1 MEMSKIIIG
10 AMRFIDRESARA
22 TIHAGI
28 DAGFNYIDTSPCYC
42 RQDETENSEAWVGE
56 AIRDPNY
63 RDRVKVSTKCTP
75 GNGGMELGEFMPE
88 GGFGIRSVEQFDQMF
103 NQSLTRMG
111 LDRVDYYHLWTTHTD
126 EQFTEAFK
134 PGGWYDGL
142 MEHSDQWDHLGIT
155 THTDSD
161 TLIPFLESGKFETV
175 TMPLNVIN
183 TARLRAVD
191 YCRDNGIKVIAM
203 NPLAGG
209 LLAKNDEIK
218 ELALR
223 WLMRLDNVHVLIGFT
238 SPEEIAYAKWIEDTM
253 DDFDLTGPQILKKV
267 DAMMDTEEARCT
279 GCGYCN
285 PCPQGIVVGSALGY
299 YNAYHYMHMEDAKD
313 AFLGKQWEDD
323 LRLDLCEFCGEC
335 ETRCPNKLPV
345 RDIIRR
351 AQEALYEGQ
360 E

>member
-1 MEMSKIIIG
+1 MEMSKIVIG
-10 AMRFIDRESARA
+10 AMRFVDRESARA

-42 RQDETENSEAWVGE
+42 RADETENSEAWVGA
-56 AIRDPNY
+56 AIRDPAY
-63 RDRVKVSTKCTP
+63 RDRVRVSTKCTP
-75 GNGGMELGEFMPE
+75 GNGGMELGELVLE
-88 GGFGIRSVEQFDQMF
+88 GGFGVRSVEEFDRMF
-103 NQSLTRMG
+103 NQSLTRLGM
-111 LDRVDYYHLWTTHTD
+111 DRVDYYHLWTTHTD

-142 MEHSDQWDHLGIT
+142 MAHSDQWDHLGIT

-161 TLIPFLESGKFETV
+161 TLIPFLKSGKFETV

-191 YCRDNGIKVIAM
+191 YCREHGIKVIAM

-209 LLAKNDEIK
+209 LLAQNEEIK

-223 WLMRLDNVHVLIGFT
+223 YLMLLENVHVLIGFT

-253 DDFDLTGPQILKKV
+253 GDFKLTASQVLQKV
-267 DAMMDTEEARCT
+267 DALMDTEEARCT
-279 GCGYCN
+279 ACGYCN
-285 PCPQGIVVGSALGY
+285 PCPEGIVVGSALSY
-299 YNAYHYMHMEDAKD
+299 YNTYHYMHMNDAKD
-313 AFLGKQWEDD
+313 AFLEKQWEDD
-323 LRLDLCEFCGEC
+323 LRLDLCKFCGEC
-335 ETRCPNKLPV
+335 ESRCPNKLPV

-351 AQEALYEGQ
+351 AQEALYEGK